1 MTAYDVIGDV
11 HGHADAL
18 ERLLATLGY
27 GQARGA
33 YRHPERRIVVFI
45 GDLIDRGP
53 DQLRTLDIARRM
65 VGAGSALVVL
75 GNHEFN
81 AVAWATHNDAGDW
94 CRPHSDKNRNQH
106 AAFLAA
112 VGEDSARHREWI
124 RWFETLPMWL
134 DLGGLRIVHACWHP
148 ASMARLSDGTL
159 SREIV
164 TATPGDPLHEAMEV
178 VLKGPE
184 IHLDGLS
191 YADKDGHCRDKAR
204 LRWWDP
210 AATTLAAAAEIPGGA
225 TACDGSPF
233 GPLPD
238 TPIDRDAV
246 PRPALDVPV
255 LYGHYWRS
263 GTEPT
268 LDNPRAA
275 CLDWSIAKGGQ
286 LVAYRWS
293 GEPEL
298 TGENLRAVP

>member
-11 HGHADAL
+11 HGHAGAL
-18 ERLLATLGY
+18 ERLLVAMGY
-27 GQARGA
+27 RETDGA
-33 YRHPERRIVVFI
+33 YRHPERRVVFL

-65 VGAGSALVVL
+65 VEAGSALMVL
-75 GNHEFN
+75 GNHELN
-81 AVAWATHNDAGDW
+81 AVAWATRDGSGEW
-94 CRPHSDKNRNQH
+94 CRPHSAKNRHQH

-112 VGEDSARHREWI
+112 VGEGSARHREWI

-134 DLGGLRIVHACWHP
+134 DLGGLRIVHACWHTP
-148 ASMARLSDGTL
+148 SMEVLGDGTL
-159 SREIV
+159 TREII
-164 TATPGDPLHEAMEV
+164 TAAEGDPLHEAVEV

-184 IHLDGLS
+184 IHMGGHS

-210 AATTLAAAAEIPGGA
+210 TATTLATAAEIPAGA
-225 TACDGSPF
+225 TACDGSPL

-238 TPIDRDAV
+238 TPLDGQAL
-246 PRPALDVPV
+246 PRSALDVPV

-263 GTEPT
+263 GARPT
-268 LDNPRAA
+268 IDHPRAA
-275 CLDWSIAKGGQ
+275 CLDWSIAKGGK

-298 TGENLRAVP
+298 TDKNLVAVS